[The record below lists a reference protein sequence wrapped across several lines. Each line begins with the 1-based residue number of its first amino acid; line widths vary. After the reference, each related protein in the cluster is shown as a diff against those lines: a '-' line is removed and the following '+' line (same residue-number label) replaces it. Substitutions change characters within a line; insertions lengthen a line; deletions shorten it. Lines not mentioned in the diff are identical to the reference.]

1 MKFLL
6 DAHIS
11 PSVAAAMAQLG
22 SRAVVLPIQNW
33 HEGMYVAQHGESDL
47 PWLRMAGR
55 EGWIIVHD
63 DRNTLLRDCALLAR
77 EGCEMPG
84 FAVVGHAHRADVGWI
99 ARRLVELERRC
110 AKEKPGNVQVFL

>member
-11 PSVAAAMAQLG
+11 
-22 SRAVVLPIQNW
+22 
-33 HEGMYVAQHGESDL
+33 
-47 PWLRMAGR
+47 
-55 EGWIIVHD
+55 
-63 DRNTLLRDCALLAR
+63 LRDYALLAG
-77 EGCEMPG
+77 EGCELPG

-110 AKEKPGNVQVFL
+110 GKEKPGNVQVFL